1 MWMDT
6 AAARFVPAR
15 DRRIGLVSQH
25 YALFPHLTARRNV
38 MEAALHLPRSNR
50 YDAAGEMLDRV
61 GLVDLADRLPGELSG
76 GQRQRVAIARALAR
90 DPVLL
95 LLDEPFSAVDHPTRR
110 LLRELVEEIRASFA
124 IPIILVSHDVED
136 ALRLAHTVCFLQ
148 DGICQE
154 IGPPQTL
161 LRKRDGKL
169 ARWIGGSGER
179 ALYTRRCADQ
189 TMRGRNG
196 MNSAW
201 PIRTS
206 AWHEALS
213 GTSSGEFHDQHD
225 RTGEA

>member
-1 MWMDT
+1 MSSL
-6 AAARFVPAR
+6 
-15 DRRIGLVSQH
+15 RRLLQDADPLRHEPPRLDAERERIRLSILQH
-25 YALFPHLTARRNV
+25 V
-38 MEAALHLPRSNR
+38 
-50 YDAAGEMLDRV
+50 
-61 GLVDLADRLPGELSG
+61 
-76 GQRQRVAIARALAR
+76 
-90 DPVLL
+90 
-95 LLDEPFSAVDHPTRR
+95 AVDHPTRR